1 MRYTKHFRLVAA
13 FIMQVGVASPVLA
26 QTEMKADTQ
35 LSYLIVHQPLVQF
48 LSQLERDAGVQIDAT
63 ESVNG
68 MITDMRVDGDVGA
81 VLTQL
86 SQRFDLQWF
95 AFNGVHYVSDQ
106 SEARMRL
113 VRLGDVPSDVAK
125 AALADS
131 GLMSDRFPV
140 ADAAQGTAVALTG
153 PPKLLG
159 LSEAV
164 IESVVI
170 EPDVVPYRSIIV
182 RRGSS
187 ISIES
192 RNLSDIADRIAAQDV
207 AAAAAAPVPAAPTET
222 EGDS

>member
-1 MRYTKHFRLVAA
+1 MKRIKKIKVVAA
-13 FIMQVGVASPVLA
+13 FTLQALIFAPVPGHAETASE
-26 QTEMKADTQ
+26 TE
-35 LSYLIVHQPLVQF
+35 LSYLVVRQPIVQF
-48 LSQLERDAGVQIDAT
+48 LSQLERDTGLQIDAT

-68 MITDMRVDGDVGA
+68 LIADMRLDGEIA
-81 VLTQL
+81 EILSQL

-95 AFNGVHYVSDQ
+95 AFNGVHYVSAQ

-125 AALADS
+125 AVLAES

-164 IESVVI
+164 IEAVVV
-170 EPDVVPYRSIIV
+170 EPDIVPSNKIVV

-187 ISIES
+187 ISLES
-192 RNLSDIADRIAAQDV
+192 QSLSDIAARV
-207 AAAAAAPVPAAPTET
+207 AAESEAAANQPET
-222 EGDS
+222 DDG